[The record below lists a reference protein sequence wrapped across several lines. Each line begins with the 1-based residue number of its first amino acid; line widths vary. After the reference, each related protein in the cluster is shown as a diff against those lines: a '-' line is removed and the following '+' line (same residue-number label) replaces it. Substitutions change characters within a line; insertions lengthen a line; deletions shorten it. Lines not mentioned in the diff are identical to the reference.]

1 MIFSGE
7 FDGVDSDDDDDS
19 DSGSDFTMITQEGES
34 LCIPALG
41 YLKKCNNILQTMWK
55 MPACPV
61 FNGANRLV
69 NYQFSVKYCLQF
81 TEVVCSTLNYKNEK
95 QKIPYGQN
103 S

>member
-41 YLKKCNNILQTMWK
+41 YLKKCNNILQTMCMTASFVWINK
-55 MPACPV
+55 ASLTPPL
-61 FNGANRLV
+61 F
-69 NYQFSVKYCLQF
+69 F
-81 TEVVCSTLNYKNEK
+81 EVPLLIQESEW
-95 QKIPYGQN
+95 
-103 S
+103 